1 MAKTG
6 RTSGLMTRKFSDKLV
21 VRDLSDTGDN
31 AFDMRPDAGAL
42 ANIAHQLGLQGLR
55 KLRFAGTLK
64 PLGRND
70 WQLKAKLGATAI
82 QTCVITAEPVTTRI
96 DTDVTRQY
104 LHALKDAPSNAE
116 HPGETEFD
124 GSDEEEPLESEI
136 DLAAVAIETLALAL
150 PDYPRAEG
158 AELGEA
164 VFTAPGT
171 APMTDQETKPFASLA
186 ALKDK
191 LQD

>member
-1 MAKTG
+1 
-6 RTSGLMTRKFSDKLV
+6 MTVNFSYKQV

-31 AFDMRPDAGAL
+31 AFDIRPDAGAL
-42 ANIAHQLGLQGLR
+42 ANIADQLGLQGLR

-70 WQLKAKLGATAI
+70 WQLKATLGATAI
-82 QTCVITAEPVTTRI
+82 QTCVITAEPVTTRV

-104 LHALKDAPSNAE
+104 LRALRQTPGDAE

-124 GSDEEEPLESEI
+124 GADEDEPLESEI
-136 DLAAVAIETLALAL
+136 DLAAVSIETLTLAL

-171 APMTDQETKPFASLA
+171 APMADQETKPFASLA